1 LGTRARRRE
10 DRYDWGRHT
19 TLAVIIVGLIIS
31 AIVFLAVR
39 QQTTTHL
46 ADSLGVQAGRTTE
59 TYQRRIRVVEDTARA
74 LGALFSASHRVT
86 GEEFSGFVDHILPD
100 KDGVDLLLW
109 ASPSIGGMVFPYS
122 VGPLAKEPHLAEL
135 DRDPGLRA
143 LIAAALSGRPLTTAV
158 IDGASLGLAGNR
170 LFAVAVPTRHRQ
182 DGAVTGTAIG
192 LAAFDT
198 LFRRPPGDTPGVQ
211 APAVRVYD
219 PEAPDITLYGSEP
232 SHSAQLTVLIGP
244 VIQRTRLLL
253 GDRVWV
259 AQFQGAVLNLPPLLA
274 FAPAGTL
281 FGSLVMT
288 VVLAAYLSATQR
300 RARDVRAMASSLERA
315 NHELQRRIDQ
325 HYRTAAA
332 LGESERKYRDIYENA
347 IEGIFQ
353 TSPDGRM
360 LSANPALARI
370 YGYETP
376 DEVLQAL
383 QDVSQQLYVDAT
395 RRTEFVRQL
404 ERQEVIYSFE
414 SEIMRK
420 DGKLIW
426 IDETARAV
434 RDSAGRLLYY
444 EGKVEDITERKA
456 ADQAMRMAKEQADFA
471 NRAKTEFLANMSH
484 ELRTPLNAVI
494 GFSEIIKGEMF
505 GPVGRPEYVE
515 YARDIHDSGRLL
527 LELINDIL
535 DMSKI
540 EAGKK
545 ELQDSII
552 DIGRVALSSVRLVHP
567 RAELGCVA
575 IEVELPP
582 DLPTVRAEELSMKQI
597 VTNLLTNAVKFTPEG
612 GKVLLSAKV
621 EADGQMAMSVAD
633 TGIGIAPEDM
643 DKALAPFG
651 QIESS
656 LSNKTQGTG
665 LGLPLAKALVHLHG
679 GTLTLESTR
688 GSGTTVT
695 IRLPADRVN
704 RQVT

>member
-1 LGTRARRRE
+1 
-10 DRYDWGRHT
+10 
-19 TLAVIIVGLIIS
+19 
-31 AIVFLAVR
+31 
-39 QQTTTHL
+39 
-46 ADSLGVQAGRTTE
+46 
-59 TYQRRIRVVEDTARA
+59 
-74 LGALFSASHRVT
+74 
-86 GEEFSGFVDHILPD
+86 
-100 KDGVDLLLW
+100 
-109 ASPSIGGMVFPYS
+109 M
-122 VGPLAKEPHLAEL
+122 
-135 DRDPGLRA
+135 
-143 LIAAALSGRPLTTAV
+143 
-158 IDGASLGLAGNR
+158 
-170 LFAVAVPTRHRQ
+170 
-182 DGAVTGTAIG
+182 
-192 LAAFDT
+192 
-198 LFRRPPGDTPGVQ
+198 
-211 APAVRVYD
+211 
-219 PEAPDITLYGSEP
+219 
-232 SHSAQLTVLIGP
+232 LIGP

-414 SEIMRK
+414 SGIMRK

-426 IDETARAV
+426 IDETARAI

-456 ADQAMRMAKEQADFA
+456 ADEAMRMAKEQAEIA
-471 NRAKTEFLANMSH
+471 NRAKSEFLANMSH
-484 ELRTPLNAVI
+484 ELRTPLNAII
-494 GFSEIIKGEMF
+494 GFSEIMQRRD
-505 GPVGRPEYVE
+505 VRP
-515 YARDIHDSGRLL
+515 ARATAIQANTPSDIHDSGQHLL
-527 LELINDIL
+527 ALINDIL

-540 EAGKK
+540 EAGKL
-545 ELQDSII
+545 ELHWTERRSRPTWSLEQRRGWCS
-552 DIGRVALSSVRLVHP
+552 GRR
-567 RAELGCVA
+567 RARPV
-575 IEVELPP
+575 
-582 DLPTVRAEELSMKQI
+582 
-597 VTNLLTNAVKFTPEG
+597 
-612 GKVLLSAKV
+612 
-621 EADGQMAMSVAD
+621 
-633 TGIGIAPEDM
+633 
-643 DKALAPFG
+643 
-651 QIESS
+651 
-656 LSNKTQGTG
+656 
-665 LGLPLAKALVHLHG
+665 
-679 GTLTLESTR
+679 
-688 GSGTTVT
+688 
-695 IRLPADRVN
+695 
-704 RQVT
+704 